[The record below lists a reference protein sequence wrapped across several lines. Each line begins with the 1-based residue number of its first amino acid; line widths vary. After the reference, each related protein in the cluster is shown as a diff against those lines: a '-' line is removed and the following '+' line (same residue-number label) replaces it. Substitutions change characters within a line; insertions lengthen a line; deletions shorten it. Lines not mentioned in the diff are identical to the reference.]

1 MSMLIIFKSVC
12 RRGALLGM
20 LAALL
25 CGILLCGS
33 LTDETELPRCG
44 MTGGGTDACAA
55 ALREVLEGDG
65 LLPYTDESALRA
77 AMQRGEISMG
87 VILPDDLT
95 ARLAARDTHGVI
107 RFLDTP
113 TAVFAPLH
121 RLRVTARLIEIYAH
135 ACRCGGKHAGC
146 RGWRCCSIR
155 SRQRC
160 R

>member
-55 ALREVLEGDG
+55 ALR
-65 LLPYTDESALRA
+65 PAPRRMA
-77 AMQRGEISMG
+77 APWS
-87 VILPDDLT
+87 T
-95 ARLAARDTHGVI
+95 
-107 RFLDTP
+107 
-113 TAVFAPLH
+113 
-121 RLRVTARLIEIYAH
+121 
-135 ACRCGGKHAGC
+135 
-146 RGWRCCSIR
+146 
-155 SRQRC
+155 
-160 R
+160 

>member
-113 TAVFAPLH
+113 TAVFTPLH
-121 RLRVTARLIEIYAH
+121 RLRVTARLI
-135 ACRCGGKHAGC
+135 
-146 RGWRCCSIR
+146 
-155 SRQRC
+155 
-160 R
+160 